1 VTERKPSNGKRPL
14 GKCMLQRVLEATL
27 RSVER
32 IQIWISMSVDI
43 MARRTVAGGG
53 QTILLQRGMTTSD
66 GAVGCRVTMKCIGMQ
81 ELGPLRQILTLNI

>member
-1 VTERKPSNGKRPL
+1 
-14 GKCMLQRVLEATL
+14 MLQRVVEATL

-32 IQIWISMSVDI
+32 IRIWNSMSVDII
-43 MARRTVAGGG
+43 MARRTVVGGG
-53 QTILLQRGMTTSD
+53 QTTLLQCGMTTSD